1 MTAEDA
7 LKFQVEKWRLPA
19 WRGVVGRGKN
29 FGVRRNLAGTSRRV
43 AQKNEDPEF
52 DQHVEYS
59 YNHAAEDNDVH
70 DAQ

>member
-1 MTAEDA
+1 MASSS
-7 LKFQVEKWRLPA
+7 VA
-19 WRGVVGRGKN
+19 WSRQQREELRGSPQPGG
-29 FGVRRNLAGTSRRV
+29 NLAQSRPK
-43 AQKNEDPEF
+43 KNEDPEF